1 MCNNLKKK
9 ALPGLVVPGEL
20 SKYFLY
26 ICYSF
31 TAQRG
36 VMQTDISIQQQQI
49 IFNLPAI
56 AVPF

>member
-1 MCNNLKKK
+1 MCNNLKKSSPWVGC
-9 ALPGLVVPGEL
+9 PGRAF
-20 SKYFLY
+20 KIFLY

-49 IFNLPAI
+49 IFNLLAI